1 MNIWRIG
8 VDMVPGLDN
17 IKAKKK
23 TWKNRIER
31 DVELLQG
38 AYLGGTP
45 EHIIEEKKKRK
56 EKIKQ

>member
-1 MNIWRIG
+1 
-8 VDMVPGLDN
+8 MVTGLDN

-38 AYLGGTP
+38 SYLGGTP

-56 EKIKQ
+56 GKMKQ